1 MKPVYKNKA
10 KDLRAQAREKLRE
23 LRQERLSKR
32 AAAQHDAKAKAAA
45 LPPKSDPQ
53 AMSIGTETDTAT
65 SMPPPD
71 AQGALFSEHRAS
83 VTAHAGQGNDDT
95 TELIT
100 PRPEAPLADPYQAAK
115 ELWSNPDDSS
125 PIRETPEPAHHEEPT
140 PSAASSD
147 VQDPSSQD
155 PEPELA
161 PSDLYTLP
169 GAGEGLVWMLNKC
182 DIQSK
187 SDLAVADPRLLTEKL
202 GVIGQIINVQTWI
215 DCARE

>member
-1 MKPVYKNKA
+1 MKPVYKAKA

-45 LPPKSDPQ
+45 LSPKPGPQ
-53 AMSIGTETDTAT
+53 AMSIGTDTAT
-65 SMPPPD
+65 SMPSPE
-71 AQGALFSEHRAS
+71 AQSASFSEHRAS
-83 VTAHAGQGNDDT
+83 VTAHADQRTDNT
-95 TELIT
+95 TELVT
-100 PRPEAPLADPYQAAK
+100 SQPEIPLVDPYQAAK

-125 PIRETPEPAHHEEPT
+125 PICETPEPAHKEEPT
-140 PSAASSD
+140 PSAAFSD
-147 VQDPSSQD
+147 AQEPSSQG
-155 PEPELA
+155 PEPELE

-187 SDLAVADPRLLTEKL
+187 SDLAVADPKLLTEKL

-215 DCARE
+215 DCARD